1 VERSTVNITIREGDA
16 IIDENGAVYIVSEFK
31 MSDNLGRSEVV
42 VHKLSESLT
51 DRKVVNLDLLL
62 SKGQLTL
69 FKSKHLSKR
78 SGCGKKWYPR
88 YTDVEVGINSLK
100 KVTLFN
106 GEEFQVV
113 GAGQSDDRNEFVV
126 KGNDGVVQGMYTD
139 DVVKFN

>member
-1 VERSTVNITIREGDA
+1 MERSTVNITVQEGDA
-16 IIDENGAVYIVSEFK
+16 IIDKDGAVYVVSEFR

-51 DRKVVNLDLLL
+51 DRKVINLELLL
-62 SKGQLTL
+62 SKSQLSL

-78 SGCGKKWYPR
+78 SGCGKTWYPR

-113 GAGQSDDRNEFVV
+113 GAGQSGDRNEFVV
-126 KGNDGVVQGMYTD
+126 KGNDGIVQGMYTD